1 MLTVLGGIQFQISPG
16 PYEVTSV
23 NNLLSSGLSGG
34 RRRADGWDQK
44 SMTSLG
50 ASLRRVSG
58 LGEACLELSFEGSLG
73 CMHTVVV
80 ASGKEGYR
88 TWLLAATGV
97 IIDLDRYKAPL
108 SKISWVPKA
117 PVRSF
122 LKQE

>member
-1 MLTVLGGIQFQISPG
+1 
-16 PYEVTSV
+16 
-23 NNLLSSGLSGG
+23 
-34 RRRADGWDQK
+34 
-44 SMTSLG
+44 
-50 ASLRRVSG
+50 
-58 LGEACLELSFEGSLG
+58 
-73 CMHTVVV
+73 MHTVVV
-80 ASGKEGYR
+80 TSGKEGYR

>member
-23 NNLLSSGLSGG
+23 NNLLSSGL
-34 RRRADGWDQK
+34 QK